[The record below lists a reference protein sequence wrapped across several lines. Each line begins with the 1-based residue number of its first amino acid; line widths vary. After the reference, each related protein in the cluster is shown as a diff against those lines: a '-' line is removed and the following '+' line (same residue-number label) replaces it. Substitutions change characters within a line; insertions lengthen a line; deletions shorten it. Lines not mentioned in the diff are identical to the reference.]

1 MQTTLLPISI
11 CDKIDRRVRKFIWGS
26 TGDSRKIHLVHW
38 EGVCQTKKEGGLGFR
53 KAHELNLAFLAKLVW
68 LFTKKP
74 DELWV
79 QVLQSKY
86 FKTVNGV
93 LVAKSSARS
102 SNLCRG
108 MRRAWPVTKLGT
120 LMRPKDGMSTS
131 MWTDQWV
138 ETGVVLMDYLKED
151 SPPIDPCT
159 PVTAFEDNGKWDLN
173 NLSQFLPDELLLKI
187 AGVQPPVEGAGED
200 VPTWGLEVNGQFSV
214 RTAYSL
220 ATDCS
225 DKDDAAKWKEIWK
238 WRGPERV
245 RHFLWLAMR
254 ERLLTNSERAR
265 RKLTTSTGCGA
276 CGCDEETVLHVL
288 RDCDFARLT
297 WMQLIPPS
305 EHHRFFGANLQDWI
319 ERNLRSEHTGLD
331 FGLTCWSLWKT
342 RNDRVFAGK
351 ITTTATFL
359 QRVQAWITALDKDRL
374 IHMHNPPMRTEVD
387 ISWKPPPPEWMP
399 FGIYS
404 ITRAELR
411 GAVEGLQLAWDAGYR
426 RVILELDSECAC
438 QLLRTS
444 DLSEHHHVAILDR
457 AQELLHRQWDVS
469 VNHIYREGNKCAD
482 YLASQ
487 GHTVP
492 LGFHMFPLA
501 DPMLCN
507 LTMYDIQGL
516 SESRVV
522 LNER

>member
-1 MQTTLLPISI
+1 MEKIRYRRKWRSALIVKVLGRTFPYPILAKRLESMWAKFGSLQINSISWGFYVVRFTNQMDYERAAAGGPWMIGDHSITVRPWRKGFDPKDAEVATTMVWAKLLGLPIEYVNKEAAERIASRMGKPVRVDRMGIPQTQDLGRYLGVPVLHGRVTKQTYKYILDRLDNKLAGWKATSLSFAGRVTLARSVLSSLPTYAMQTTLLPISI
-11 CDKIDRRVRKFIWGS
+11 CDEIVRRVRKFIWGS

-79 QVLQSKY
+79 YVLQSKY

-102 SNLCRG
+102 SNLWRG
-108 MRRAWPVTKLGT
+108 MRKAWPVTNLVT
-120 LMRPKDGMSTS
+120 LMHLKDGMSTS
-131 MWTDQWV
+131 LWTDQWV
-138 ETGVVLMDYLKED
+138 EMGVVLMDYLKED

-159 PVTAFEDNGKWDLN
+159 HVAAFVDNGKWDLN
-173 NLSQFLPDELLLKI
+173 TLSQFLLDELLLKI

-200 VPTWGLEVNGQFSV
+200 VPTWGPEVNGTFSV

-276 CGCDEETVLHVL
+276 CGCAEETVLHVL
-288 RDCDFARLT
+288 RDCDLARLT

-305 EHHRFFGANLQDWI
+305 EG
-319 ERNLRSEHTGLD
+319 
-331 FGLTCWSLWKT
+331 
-342 RNDRVFAGK
+342 
-351 ITTTATFL
+351 
-359 QRVQAWITALDKDRL
+359 
-374 IHMHNPPMRTEVD
+374 
-387 ISWKPPPPEWMP
+387 
-399 FGIYS
+399 
-404 ITRAELR
+404 
-411 GAVEGLQLAWDAGYR
+411 
-426 RVILELDSECAC
+426 
-438 QLLRTS
+438 
-444 DLSEHHHVAILDR
+444 LDR
-457 AQELLHRQWDVS
+457 AQPP
-469 VNHIYREGNKCAD
+469 K
-482 YLASQ
+482 
-487 GHTVP
+487 
-492 LGFHMFPLA
+492 
-501 DPMLCN
+501 
-507 LTMYDIQGL
+507 
-516 SESRVV
+516 
-522 LNER
+522 